1 MIPYSGRI
9 IYKKIIGFF
18 EFVFDFPAPQ
28 AANVMIT
35 DERRRKQACVRRKQA
50 KSKRRGRKTTDERR
64 RKQACVRRKQAKS
77 RRRGRKTTDERR
89 REQACVRRKQAK
101 SRRRGRK
108 TTDERRRE
116 QACVRKKEAKTKR
129 RARKAFPPSVH
140 RVNQVTAEKRS
151 SQICFLM
158 LR

>member
-18 EFVFDFPAPQ
+18 EFVFVFPAPQ
-28 AANVMIT
+28 AVCAVIT
-35 DERRRKQACVRRKQA
+35 DERRREQACVRRKE
-50 KSKRRGRKTTDERR
+50 SKNK
-64 RKQACVRRKQAKS
+64 
-77 RRRGRKTTDERR
+77 RRGRKTTDERR
-89 REQACVRRKQAK
+89 REQACVRRKEAK
-101 SRRRGRK
+101 SERRRGKSTDERGRKQACVRRKKAKSERRRGK
-108 TTDERRRE
+108 TTDERGRK
-116 QACVRKKEAKTKR
+116 QVCVRKKEAKSKR